1 MYKILIALS
10 LALTS
15 SPAAAQPISLDID
28 RMSMITEQAKIIC
41 RLAIDLPGYAVDHI
55 ERLSAPLKLNPTE
68 RLFLLSLCSLY
79 TQGRI
84 DE

>member
-15 SPAAAQPISLDID
+15 SPAAAQSISLDID
-28 RMSMITEQAKIIC
+28 RMSMITDRASTIC
-41 RLAIDLPGYAVDHI
+41 RLAIDLPGSAVDHI
-55 ERLSAPLKLNPTE
+55 DRLSAPMKLNSQE
-68 RLFLLSLCSLY
+68 RLLLLSLCGLY

-84 DE
+84 DK